1 MTTRINKGRTG
12 WQAETHIPLF
22 GAKVLVIRTCKGSRG
37 LYTSITGQKLDG
49 GFLVWELFGD
59 YSKRIDHTERCTEKA
74 VRTLHEQAL
83 ATKDALIADATAHYA
98 AKATA

>member
-1 MTTRINKGRTG
+1 MTTRINKGRNG
-12 WQAETHIPLF
+12 WQAETHVPLF
-22 GAKVLVIRTCKGSRG
+22 GDKLLVIHTRKGSNG
-37 LYTSITGQKLDG
+37 LYTSITGQKLDR

-59 YSKRIDHTERCTEKA
+59 YSKRIDHPERCTEKA

-98 AKATA
+98 AKVAA